1 MKKFIVGGAIGLF
14 GFALGWIAS
23 SIVSEKLCD
32 CDCKCDDDLT
42 AEDEDEMFIPS
53 EPADE
58 QITDEQTTDESSENQ
73 TEE

>member
-53 EPADE
+53 EPAN
-58 QITDEQTTDESSENQ
+58 EQTTDESSENQ

>member
-32 CDCKCDDDLT
+32 CKCDDDLT

-53 EPADE
+53 EP
-58 QITDEQTTDESSENQ
+58 TDEQTTDKSSEDL